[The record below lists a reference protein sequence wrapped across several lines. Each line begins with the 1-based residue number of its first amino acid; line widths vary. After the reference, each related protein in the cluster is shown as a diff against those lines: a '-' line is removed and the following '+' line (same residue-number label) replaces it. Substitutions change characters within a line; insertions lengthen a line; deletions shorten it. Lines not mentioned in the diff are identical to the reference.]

1 MYQFQYKGVTEK
13 GVEKSGI
20 ITATSKYEAIKKLS
34 EDNLIVTNIKEL
46 KKKKI
51 FKLKSNKKK
60 LLLIFTEHL
69 FSLLKSNIELSK
81 ALTLIHEF
89 IEDDDFKKV
98 IYSVIN
104 EIKGGKTLSEALK
117 EFPEYFNEIYVNLI
131 KAGEESGNLI
141 KIIEELYNYQSEI
154 YETKKFVVSTLIYPA
169 LLFVTSIMSALI
181 LIVFVIPKFGK
192 VFEDLQQKPPFIM
205 KVLLF
210 LGVFIKQYFFSI
222 LIVLVLI
229 IIGFIYFNRKY
240 HFTDELGKYLIKI
253 PLVGNILTQFDY
265 YRFFNTLSILM
276 EGGVPIINSLVLC
289 EKVVF
294 LENIKDAI
302 KNFYRK
308 LKQGKRLSSLMRESG
323 VFPVDIV
330 SIVSIGEET
339 GLLPEALKNI
349 ANNANKSVKDS
360 LKKYL
365 SILEPLTIIIMG
377 IFIGGIILSMLSA
390 IFSINS
396 TV

>member
-1 MYQFQYKGVTEK
+1 MYQFQYKGVTDK
-13 GVEKSGI
+13 GVEKSGT
-20 ITATSKYEAIKKLS
+20 ITAVNKYDAIKKLS
-34 EDNLIVTNIKEL
+34 EDNLIVTNIKEI
-46 KKKKI
+46 KKKKL
-51 FKLKSNKKK
+51 FKFKTNRKK

-89 IEDDDFKKV
+89 IDDEDFKKV
-98 IYSVIN
+98 IYSIIN
-104 EIKGGKTLSEALK
+104 EIKGGKTLSEAIK
-117 EFPEYFNEIYVNLI
+117 GFPEYFSEIYVNMI

-154 YETKKFVVSTLIYPA
+154 YETKKFVISTLIYPM
-169 LLFVTSIMSALI
+169 LLFFTSILSALI

-210 LGVFIKQYFFSI
+210 LGVFIKEYLFSI
-222 LIVLVLI
+222 I
-229 IIGFIYFNRKY
+229 IIFILAVAGFIYFNKKY
-240 HFTDELGKYLIKI
+240 SFTDKIGKYLIKI
-253 PLVGNILTQFDY
+253 PLVGNILTKFDY
-265 YRFFNTLSILM
+265 YRFFNTLAILID
-276 EGGVPIINSLVLC
+276 GGVPIINSLVLC

-294 LENIKDAI
+294 LENIKDSI
-302 KNFYRK
+302 KLFYRK

-323 VFPVDIV
+323 VFPLDIV

-349 ANNANKSVKDS
+349 AVNSNKSVKEL

-365 SILEPLTIIIMG
+365 SILEPLTIILMG

>member
-1 MYQFQYKGVTEK
+1 MYQFQYKGVTDK
-13 GVEKSGI
+13 GIEKSGT
-20 ITATSKYEAIKKLS
+20 ITAANKYDAIKKLS
-34 EDNLIVTNIKEL
+34 EDNLIVTNIKEI

-51 FKLKSNKKK
+51 FKFKSNKNK
-60 LLLIFTEHL
+60 LLLLFTEHL

-81 ALTLIHEF
+81 ALTLIYEF
-89 IEDDDFKKV
+89 IDDEDFKKV
-98 IYSVIN
+98 IYQIIN
-104 EIKGGKTLSEALK
+104 DIKGGKTLSEALK
-117 EFPEYFNEIYVNLI
+117 GFPEYFNEIYVNLI

-169 LLFVTSIMSALI
+169 LLFITSIMSALI

-205 KVLLF
+205 KILLF
-210 LGVFIKQYFFSI
+210 LGVFIKNYFFSI
-222 LIVLVLI
+222 LIVIFLGI
-229 IIGFIYFNRKY
+229 AGFIYFNKKY
-240 HFTDELGKYLIKI
+240 KFTDNFGKYLIKI
-253 PLVGNILTQFDY
+253 PLVGNILTKFDY
-265 YRFFNTLSILM
+265 YRFFNTLSILI

-294 LENIKDAI
+294 LDNIKDSI

-323 VFPVDIV
+323 AFPVDIV

-349 ANNANKSVKDS
+349 ANNSNKSVKDM

-365 SILEPLTIIIMG
+365 AILEPLTIIIMG
-377 IFIGGIILSMLSA
+377 VFIGGIILSMLSA